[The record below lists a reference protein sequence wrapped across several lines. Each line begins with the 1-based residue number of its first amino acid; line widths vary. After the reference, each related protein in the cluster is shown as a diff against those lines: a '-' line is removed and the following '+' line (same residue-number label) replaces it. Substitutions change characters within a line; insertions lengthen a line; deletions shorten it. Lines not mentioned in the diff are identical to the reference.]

1 MEAIHSTSGEVEWT
15 ADNQHVF
22 FVTKDHQERPF
33 KVWRHGLTEK
43 VEDVAVFEEADEAF
57 YVGIGKSR
65 SEKLIFIECGES
77 LFSAV
82 LAVFHAGQRC
92 RQY

>member
-43 VEDVAVFEEADEAF
+43 VEDVAVFEEVDEAF